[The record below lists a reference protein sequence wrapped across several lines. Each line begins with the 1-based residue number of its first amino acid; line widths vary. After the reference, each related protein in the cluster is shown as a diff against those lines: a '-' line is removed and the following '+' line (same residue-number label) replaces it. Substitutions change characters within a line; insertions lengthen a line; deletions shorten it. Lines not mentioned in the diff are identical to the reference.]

1 MARGPSLTPSGPDE
15 ARNFAAQR
23 ALNPEELPEDDWDD
37 DEEELEDEATLK
49 QVEHGKSDLARMY
62 ASLLIGAEPSFFPK
76 AVGRASLV

>member
-1 MARGPSLTPSGPDE
+1 LTPSGPDE

-23 ALNPEELPEDDWDD
+23 ALKPEELPEDNWDD
-37 DEEELEDEATLK
+37 DEEELEDEATLNVLLK
-49 QVEHGKSDLARMY
+49 QVEHGKSNLARMY